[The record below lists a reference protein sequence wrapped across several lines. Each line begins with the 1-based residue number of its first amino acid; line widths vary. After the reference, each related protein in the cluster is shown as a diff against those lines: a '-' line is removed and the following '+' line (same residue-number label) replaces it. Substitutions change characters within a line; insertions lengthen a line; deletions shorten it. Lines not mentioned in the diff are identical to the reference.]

1 MVCKVPVKETRIFD
15 RGTDMFRLSF
25 SFAETKLFE
34 FVTPE
39 QKEAYKILKVLRD
52 EHLPKPT
59 KFSFLEK
66 DLRDRFTT
74 YHLKSLFLTLTIK
87 NYEQRDVREWLVIL
101 LKEMIVCL
109 QKQSIK
115 HHFVDDLEL
124 LVYPSEKDGFK
135 LQGENYKYYNNEES
149 DENELL
155 SSRVKDCKDL
165 ENIFSE
171 ILEKFPEDLKVLR
184 GNCSFKNKMSDI
196 SWYSLLYF
204 IFCFKWLVIKSVS
217 NNVSLA
223 DNSNCY
229 LLFIFIHG
237 ECLSLRNK
245 KSVN

>member
-115 HHFVDDLEL
+115 HHFIDDLEL

-171 ILEKFPEDLKVLR
+171 ILEKFPKDLKVLR